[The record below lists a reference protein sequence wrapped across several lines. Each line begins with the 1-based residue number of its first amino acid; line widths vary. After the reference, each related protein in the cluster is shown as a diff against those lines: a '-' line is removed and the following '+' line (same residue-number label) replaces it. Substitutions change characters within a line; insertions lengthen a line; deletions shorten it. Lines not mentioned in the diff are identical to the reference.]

1 VNLSPV
7 IKDAI
12 KQYVN
17 EVKSAQ
23 FPNADTTKD
32 LKTEESKKAVSTTWD
47 EVMTQDTNQYRN
59 KSVCAE
65 DIDEDTRSS

>member
-32 LKTEESKKAVSTTWD
+32 LKTEESKKAVTTAWN
-47 EVMTQDTNQYRN
+47 EVMTQDTTQYAH
-59 KSVCAE
+59 KSVCAD